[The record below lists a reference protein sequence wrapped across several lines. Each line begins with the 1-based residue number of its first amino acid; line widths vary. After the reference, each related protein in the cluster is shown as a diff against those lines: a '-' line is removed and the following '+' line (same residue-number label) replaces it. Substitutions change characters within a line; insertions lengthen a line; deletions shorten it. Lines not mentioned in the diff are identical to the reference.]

1 MNKNWKADLKR
12 YDGYRAFFREQSLY
26 CIFIYRLG
34 GCIDSI
40 KTKVVRKVLL
50 IPYYIFFRLF
60 ESLFGMSIPKEA
72 VIGPGLRIWHFGQ
85 IFIHPDVII
94 GKQCTIRQ
102 GVTIGNKYEGSGCPT
117 IGDNVDIGA
126 NSMILG
132 GIKVGSN
139 STIGAMTLVNKDVP
153 ENCIAVGIP
162 AKIILKSEEK

>member
-1 MNKNWKADLKR
+1 MNNNWKTDLKR

-26 CIFIYRLG
+26 CIFVYRLG
-34 GCIDSI
+34 VYIDSI
-40 KTKVVRKVLL
+40 KNTVVKKILL
-50 IPYYIFFRLF
+50 LPYYILFRFF
-60 ESLFGMSIPKEA
+60 ESLLSISIPKEA

-102 GVTIGNKYEGSGCPT
+102 GVTIGNKYEGSGCPC

-132 GIKVGSN
+132 GVKVGSN

-162 AKIILKSEEK
+162 ARIILKSEKK